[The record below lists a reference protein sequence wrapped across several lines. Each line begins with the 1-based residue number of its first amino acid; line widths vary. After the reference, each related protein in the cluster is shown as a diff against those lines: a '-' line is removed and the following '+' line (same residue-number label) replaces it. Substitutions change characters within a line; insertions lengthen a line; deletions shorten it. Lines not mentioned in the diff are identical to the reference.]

1 MKYYGLI
8 QNDLINKNSLSVSL
22 LVQGCPENLK
32 KYYNEIYQD
41 YENGQNVPDD
51 IRGQIVKAIS
61 RNDLIRDL
69 NILGGEPFFNKNK
82 QLVLSIV
89 SAIRVAYPNI
99 KITIWTKYS
108 FEELVNSNDNE
119 INGILKKIN
128 YLIDVND
135 EMIPLDE
142 LKIL

>member
-1 MKYYGLI
+1 MY
-8 QNDLINKNSLSVSL
+8 QN
-22 LVQGCPENLK
+22 
-32 KYYNEIYQD
+32 
-41 YENGQNVPDD
+41 YEEGQNVPDD
-51 IRGQIVKAIS
+51 IRGRIVKAIS
-61 RNDLIRDL
+61 RNDLVRDL

-108 FEELVNSNDNE
+108 FEELVNSNDDE
-119 INGILKKIN
+119 INEILKKIN

>member
-32 KYYNEIYQD
+32 EHYNEMYQN
-41 YENGQNVPDD
+41 YEEGQNVPDD

-61 RNDLIRDL
+61 KNELIRDL

-108 FEELVNSNDNE
+108 FEELVNSNDDE
-119 INGILKKIN
+119 INEILKKIN